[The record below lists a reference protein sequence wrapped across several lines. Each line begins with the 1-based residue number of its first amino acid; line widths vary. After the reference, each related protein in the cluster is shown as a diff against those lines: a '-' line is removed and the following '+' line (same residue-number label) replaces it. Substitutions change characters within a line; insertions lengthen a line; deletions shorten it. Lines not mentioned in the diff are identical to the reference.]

1 MALVHLRNAV
11 LELLESISIC
21 HGYWRRIGAF
31 KGVSCLRPDRM
42 LTMGEKERPWGK
54 FYRGPIVGAK
64 CTYQNLEL
72 SHVRVDMAKVSSK
85 ILYVV
90 LRVPFVKRTRGGTYK
105 TKDFDAQVS
114 TCVR

>member
-1 MALVHLRNAV
+1 
-11 LELLESISIC
+11 
-21 HGYWRRIGAF
+21 
-31 KGVSCLRPDRM
+31 M